1 MGASDDLDQLV
12 QPGQILAGK
21 YRIERIL
28 GRGGMGVV
36 VAAHHIGLDDKVA
49 IKFLLPQAVG
59 KPELLARFERE
70 ARAAVRIRSE
80 HVARVSDVGLLE
92 NGSPFMVME
101 FLEGMDLSARIAAEG
116 RLSVMQT
123 AEFILQACEAIV
135 EAHGMGIVHRD
146 LKPANLFITRRADG
160 LEVIKVLDF
169 GISKS
174 SALGGSSPS
183 AGDMTQTQ
191 SILGSPFYMSPE
203 QMQSAR
209 SVDMRTDIWALGC
222 ILYQCVTGEV
232 PFEAETLPE
241 LVLKIVQTQPR
252 PVHTFRGDVPAA
264 FEQVIGYCLQKNR
277 DHRYQHIGDLATGL
291 VPFAPERGRGSAE
304 RILRTVHN
312 TGIAAGVMPKLPP
325 SSSNLEAASKLATF
339 KVTPV
344 NVPYAGK
351 TDPSATGPNLYDSRP
366 SYADRSSAV
375 HSAATPSAGAT
386 VGIGPPPN
394 TNVPGQNS
402 SGTTPGFGVTSNS
415 GTWGRSSNV
424 GVPKT
429 NGGVVALA
437 ILGGLVVLGVL
448 ATLAFVVGG
457 KIFAAQ
463 NPSAPDAAA
472 SAHPTVTVS
481 QYVPPPPPVVEDA
494 GHVATTADAA
504 PTHPVLS
511 LTPIPPPVPAP
522 APLPSHPPAPA
533 PAPAPAPVPAPSGKP
548 TSGCNPP
555 YYYDDQGRKV
565 FKKECL

>member
-1 MGASDDLDQLV
+1 
-12 QPGQILAGK
+12 
-21 YRIERIL
+21 
-28 GRGGMGVV
+28 
-36 VAAHHIGLDDKVA
+36 
-49 IKFLLPQAVG
+49 
-59 KPELLARFERE
+59 
-70 ARAAVRIRSE
+70 
-80 HVARVSDVGLLE
+80 
-92 NGSPFMVME
+92 MVME
-101 FLEGMDLSARIAAEG
+101 FLEGMDLAARIASEG

-191 SILGSPFYMSPE
+191 SLLGSPFYMSPE
-203 QMQSAR
+203 QMQSSR
-209 SVDMRTDIWALGC
+209 NVDMRTDIWALGC

-252 PVHTFRGDVPAA
+252 PIQMFRGDVPAA

-312 TGIAAGVMPKLPP
+312 TGIASGVMPRLPP

-366 SYADRSSAV
+366 SQYDRSSAV
-375 HSAATPSAGAT
+375 HSAATPSGGAT

-394 TNVPGQNS
+394 TNVPGHS

-415 GTWGRSSNV
+415 GTWGRSSNA

-437 ILGGLVVLGVL
+437 IIGGLVVLGIL
-448 ATLAFVVGG
+448 ATVAFVVGG

-463 NPSAPDAAA
+463 NPSVPDAAA
-472 SAHPTVTVS
+472 SAHPSATAS
-481 QYVPPPPPVVEDA
+481 EQALVPPPPPPSPPSEPHPIDA
-494 GHVATTADAA
+494 G
-504 PTHPVLS
+504 PTPPVLS
-511 LTPIPPPVPAP
+511 LTPIPAPVPAP
-522 APLPSHPPAPA
+522 APLPIHPPTPAPA
-533 PAPAPAPVPAPSGKP
+533 PAPAPAASGKP
-548 TSGCNPP
+548 TPGCNPP
-555 YYYDDQGRKV
+555 YYYDEQGRKV
-565 FKKECL
+565 FKKECV